1 MTTDKMKAAICSAY
15 GPPEVLKIK
24 EVDKPVPKDD
34 EVLIKIMSAAV
45 NSGDARIRGL
55 RAPGILPLV
64 MRILFGFS
72 KPRSPILG
80 LMFSGVVEEAGKNV
94 TGLRPGDQVFGSTGS
109 RMGAHAEFV
118 AVKEKSVL
126 AKKPEKAS
134 FEEAAALVFGGMT
147 AIYFLKKA
155 GIDSKKEP
163 KILIYGATGSVGTAA
178 VEISKHYMAHVT
190 AVCSE
195 RGADLAKSLGSDEI
209 VLYTQQD
216 FRTLDKQFDIVFDA
230 VGKTKKKDAAGI
242 LKSSGKYLTV
252 GGMDVAKETKDQLEF
267 LRDLFDNG
275 EIHANIDKVYRL
287 EEIVEAHRYVDSER
301 KKGNV
306 ILKMDA

>member
-1 MTTDKMKAAICSAY
+1 
-15 GPPEVLKIK
+15 
-24 EVDKPVPKDD
+24 
-34 EVLIKIMSAAV
+34 
-45 NSGDARIRGL
+45 
-55 RAPGILPLV
+55 
-64 MRILFGFS
+64 
-72 KPRSPILG
+72 
-80 LMFSGVVEEAGKNV
+80 
-94 TGLRPGDQVFGSTGS
+94 
-109 RMGAHAEFV
+109 
-118 AVKEKSVL
+118 
-126 AKKPEKAS
+126 
-134 FEEAAALVFGGMT
+134 
-147 AIYFLKKA
+147 
-155 GIDSKKEP
+155 
-163 KILIYGATGSVGTAA
+163 
-178 VEISKHYMAHVT
+178 MAHVT

>member
-178 VEISKHYMAHVT
+178 VEISKHYKSHVT

>member
-1 MTTDKMKAAICSAY
+1 MKAAICSAY

-72 KPRSPILG
+72 KPRNPILG
-80 LMFSGVVEEAGKNV
+80 LMFSGVVEEVGKNV
-94 TGLRPGDQVFGSTGS
+94 TVLKPGDQVFGSTGS

-178 VEISKHYMAHVT
+178 VEISKHFKAHVT
-190 AVCSE
+190 SVCSE
-195 RGADLAKSLGSDEI
+195 RGADLAKSLGSDDI

-216 FRTLDKQFDIVFDA
+216 FRTLDTQFDIVFDA
-230 VGKTKKKDAAGI
+230 VGKTKKKDAIGI

>member
-1 MTTDKMKAAICSAY
+1 MKAAICTAY

-72 KPRSPILG
+72 KPRNPILG
-80 LMFSGVVEEAGKNV
+80 LMFSGVVEEVGKNV
-94 TGLRPGDQVFGSTGS
+94 TVLKPGDQVFGSSGS

-118 AVKEKSVL
+118 AVKEKSVI

-147 AIYFLKKA
+147 ATYFLKKA
-155 GIDSKKEP
+155 GIDSIQEP
-163 KILIYGATGSVGTAA
+163 RVLIYGATGSVGTAA
-178 VEISKHYMAHVT
+178 VEISKHFKAHVT
-190 AVCSE
+190 SVCSE
-195 RGADLAKSLGSDEI
+195 RGADLAKSLGSDDI

-216 FRTLDKQFDIVFDA
+216 FRTLDTQFDIVFDA
-230 VGKTKKKDAAGI
+230 VGKTKKKDAIGI

-267 LRDLFDNG
+267 LRDLFDNE

-287 EEIVEAHRYVDSER
+287 EEIAEAHRYVDSER

-306 ILKMDA
+306 VLKIQS

>member
-72 KPRSPILG
+72 KPRNPILG
-80 LMFSGVVEEAGKNV
+80 LMFSGVVEEVGKNV
-94 TGLRPGDQVFGSTGS
+94 TVLKPGDQVFGSTGS

-178 VEISKHYMAHVT
+178 VEISKHYKAHVT